1 MSLKEYLLNL
11 RNKLSQAKNVEPQQ
25 PPIEANYVYPSND
38 EELNTILTNTINNFF
53 PTTGVW
59 YSNCFKRPNKILQS
73 NLRNNKLLAKMIL
86 DEANLAP
93 EYYSRILDFIN
104 SSDLFKQKVHD
115 YEQIIVKWQIQWIMG
130 GGKNWII
137 DENLGGNFSLIMP
150 YCDIAFRKGVVDTLL
165 AMGMNKEAIEEGLEK
180 NSDMWR
186 NSYMEKAFRIKY
198 EPIMINFFGSDDFEP
213 LPDADLE
220 HKQAWI
226 KMRKYE
232 YYCDHKKSVDLYGAV
247 EPDMLLTQEEL
258 TNLKSYL
265 DIANAKRLEFI
276 EQHEKQRGRTKTLTP
291 NK

>member
-1 MSLKEYLLNL
+1 
-11 RNKLSQAKNVEPQQ
+11 
-25 PPIEANYVYPSND
+25 
-38 EELNTILTNTINNFF
+38 
-53 PTTGVW
+53 
-59 YSNCFKRPNKILQS
+59 
-73 NLRNNKLLAKMIL
+73 
-86 DEANLAP
+86 
-93 EYYSRILDFIN
+93 
-104 SSDLFKQKVHD
+104 
-115 YEQIIVKWQIQWIMG
+115 
-130 GGKNWII
+130 
-137 DENLGGNFSLIMP
+137 
-150 YCDIAFRKGVVDTLL
+150 
-165 AMGMNKEAIEEGLEK
+165 
-180 NSDMWR
+180 
-186 NSYMEKAFRIKY
+186 MEKAFRIKY

-213 LPDADLE
+213 LPDPDLE

>member
-130 GGKNWII
+130 GGENWII
-137 DENLGGNFSLIMP
+137 DENLGGDFSLIMP

-165 AMGMNKEAIEEGLEK
+165 AMGMNKEAIE
-180 NSDMWR
+180 
-186 NSYMEKAFRIKY
+186 
-198 EPIMINFFGSDDFEP
+198 
-213 LPDADLE
+213 
-220 HKQAWI
+220 
-226 KMRKYE
+226 
-232 YYCDHKKSVDLYGAV
+232 
-247 EPDMLLTQEEL
+247 
-258 TNLKSYL
+258 
-265 DIANAKRLEFI
+265 
-276 EQHEKQRGRTKTLTP
+276 
-291 NK
+291 